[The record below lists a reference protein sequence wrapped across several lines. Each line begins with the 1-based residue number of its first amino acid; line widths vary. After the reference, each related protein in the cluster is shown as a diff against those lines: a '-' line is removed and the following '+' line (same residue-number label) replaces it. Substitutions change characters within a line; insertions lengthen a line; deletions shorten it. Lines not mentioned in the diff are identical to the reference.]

1 MYSLSFS
8 QDSLKKK
15 DLASESIYIEQ
26 VLVVGNEKTRDQII
40 LRELT
45 FKVGD
50 SVLISDTNSVFK
62 RSRNNVFNTEL
73 FNKVKSASLSVD
85 GKNKYV
91 FVLEVKER
99 WYLWP
104 IPIFELADRNINEWV
119 TDRGAD
125 LKRIN
130 IGIDFQQKNFRGRN
144 EQLHIKLQT
153 GFTKKY
159 ELFYRVPYFDKNK
172 RTGFSFGIS
181 YSTNKNVAFETRD
194 NKLNYFDFDEVNR
207 KRFYVGFKLKRR
219 HHLYTT
225 HEFTVR
231 CHSNWIG
238 DTLVKLNPD
247 YFLNGKQSQNYMNFE
262 YKLIHDKTDIRFYP
276 TKGHRTAFSFMQLGL
291 GLWSDI
297 LQAEVRLSHTRF
309 FPLGTNWIY
318 SVGGSLKASLPHKQ
332 PYANSRALGYQQDFV
347 RGYELYVVDGQ
358 CFGLGKMDLKF
369 KIFDNESIL
378 GGSDDTAFSSPPLRI
393 FLKTYL
399 DVGWAKDQNYFY
411 KNPILDDRPLYG
423 GGLGVDFVTFYD
435 AIFSMEYSMNHLGE
449 QGFFLHFGSFF

>member
-15 DLASESIYIEQ
+15 DLAEKSIYVEQ
-26 VLVVGNEKTRDQII
+26 IIVVGNKKTRDQII

-50 SVLISDTNSVFK
+50 SILISDTSSVFE

-73 FNKVKSASLSVD
+73 FNNVKSASLSL
-85 GKNKYV
+85 GKEHKYV
-91 FVLEVKER
+91 FIVEVKER

-104 IPIFELADRNINEWV
+104 IPIFELADRNINEWI

-130 IGIDFQQKNFRGRN
+130 IGVDFQQKNFRGRN

-159 ELFYRVPYFDKNK
+159 ELFYRVPYFDKSK
-172 RTGFSFGIS
+172 KTGFSFGIS

-219 HHLYTT
+219 QYLYTT
-225 HEFTVR
+225 HEFTLR

-238 DTLVKLNPD
+238 DTLVQLNPD
-247 YFLNGKQSQNYMNFE
+247 YFLDGRQSQNYVKFE
-262 YKLIHDKTDIRFYP
+262 YKLVHDKTDIKFYP
-276 TKGHRTAFSFMQLGL
+276 TKGHRTVFSVMQSGI
-291 GLWSDI
+291 GLWSDL
-297 LQAEVRLSHTRF
+297 LQSEGRLSHTQF
-309 FPLGTNWIY
+309 FPLGKNWIY
-318 SVGGSLKASLPHKQ
+318 SVAGSVKATLPQKQ
-332 PYANSRALGYQQDFV
+332 PYANSRALGYQEDFV

-358 CFGLGKMDLKF
+358 YFGLAKMDLKF
-369 KIFDNESIL
+369 KIYDNESIL
-378 GGSDDTAFSSPPLRI
+378 GVGNDTPFSSPPLRI

-399 DVGWAKDQNYFY
+399 DAGWAKDQNYAF
-411 KNPILDDRPLYG
+411 KNSLLNDRPLFG

-435 AIFSMEYSMNHLGE
+435 AIFSMEYSVNHLGE
-449 QGFFLHFGSFF
+449 QGLFLHFGSFF